1 MEKSVAIVTG
11 ASQGISRSTAI
22 RLACDLSALVLVA
35 RGRTNLESHRG
46 GGKAAGAQA
55 LSLDMDL
62 AHPNER
68 AHGARYR
75 RLANVETTRQVGLAG
90 TTVGERG
97 DFCRRSCR

>member
-46 GGKAAGAQA
+46 GGKAGA
-55 LSLDMDL
+55 LSLDKDL